1 VRVRAQ
7 SEGDEE
13 DVPEQITFGELLG
26 ELWRRGRAQMEQY
39 TERVDQQG
47 PRPGPAKS
55 QSVRSGSSEGTKEY
69 GDETQLTDI
78 ITNETFQQLGLLVS
92 IGAVLIVAIL
102 FGPPP
107 E

>member
-1 VRVRAQ
+1 
-7 SEGDEE
+7 
-13 DVPEQITFGELLG
+13 
-26 ELWRRGRAQMEQY
+26 MEQY

-47 PRPGPAKS
+47 PSPGPAKS
-55 QSVRSGSSEGTKEY
+55 RSVRSGRSEGTREY
-69 GDETQLTDI
+69 GDETQLADI